1 MSGSSFPPSE
11 ANSTANPAQAVF
23 VTAPSREEAKRIARA
38 LVERRLAA
46 CVQLAPIESLYLWE
60 DAIQEEEEILLI
72 VKTRAAL
79 FPEIEAFIREIH
91 SYEAPQI
98 VALPIVEGSTPYLDW
113 LREST
118 SPPPSADEAAQD

>member
-1 MSGSSFPPSE
+1 MDGFLE
-11 ANSTANPAQAVF
+11 REIVIAN
-23 VTAPSREEAKRIARA
+23 AKGLHA
-38 LVERRLAA
+38 
-46 CVQLAPIESLYLWE
+46 
-60 DAIQEEEEILLI
+60 
-72 VKTRAAL
+72 RAAL

-113 LREST
+113 LRAST